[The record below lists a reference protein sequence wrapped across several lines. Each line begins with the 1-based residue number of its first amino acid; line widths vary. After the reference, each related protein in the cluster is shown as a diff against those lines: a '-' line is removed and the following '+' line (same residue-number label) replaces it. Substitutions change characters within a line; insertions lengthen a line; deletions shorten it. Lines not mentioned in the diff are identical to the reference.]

1 MPPLAPEQHARRA
14 LGDLLAGTVILTVT
28 AAGWMSLRANRTL
41 ATFDFGT
48 DPGPA
53 LMPRLLLAG
62 LGAGGLALAGRAAWR
77 LVRSGGLC
85 GGLAARSWAPP
96 LLLPTVFV
104 ASLVVYLAGLPVIG
118 FRLATFAFC
127 TAWVFALTHRRGRPP
142 VRAAALALAAAAVI
156 TGAVYSVFAGFV
168 KVPLP

>member
-1 MPPLAPEQHARRA
+1 M
-14 LGDLLAGTVILTVT
+14 GDLLAGTVILAVT

-41 ATFDFGT
+41 AMFDFGT

-77 LVRSGGLC
+77 LVRSGGLR

-96 LLLPTVFV
+96 LLWPAVFV
-104 ASLVVYLAGLPVIG
+104 ASLVIYLAGLSVVG
-118 FRLATFAFC
+118 FRPATFAFC
-127 TAWVFALTHRRGRPP
+127 TAWVFALARRWGRPP
-142 VRAAALALAAAAVI
+142 VRAAVLALAAAAMI
-156 TGAVYSVFAGFV
+156 TGAVYSVFKGFV